1 MSIPAFPRRAAGCPL
16 SQNSFLK
23 RDTAARLF
31 VLLACSVACSV
42 AWGQTITV
50 KPDGGRL
57 LGYAGAQAAGR
68 WVVFAAGFLEV
79 KPEVIADG
87 KAIVWQGPAGEY
99 AIIFFGS
106 DSSEPVVQKVVLGGG
121 TPDPFPEP
129 PPVPPTPPGQRW
141 AIVWEESSERT
152 PAQAS
157 LYVKL
162 RKQFQADRL
171 LILDVSTLPPAWE
184 VYRKLVPASQVLPA
198 LQVLAADKQVRVV
211 ALPASV
217 SEVVKEVAKP

>member
-1 MSIPAFPRRAAGCPL
+1 
-16 SQNSFLK
+16 
-23 RDTAARLF
+23 
-31 VLLACSVACSV
+31 V

-57 LGYAGAQAAGR
+57 LGYAGAPAAGR
-68 WVVFAAGFLEV
+68 WVVFASGFLEV

-99 AIIFFGS
+99 AVVFFGS
-106 DSSEPVVQKVVLGGG
+106 DSSEPVVSKVVLGGG
-121 TPDPFPEP
+121 VPNPFPP
-129 PPVPPTPPGQRW
+129 TPPVPPTPPGQRW

-157 LYVKL
+157 LYVAL
-162 RKQFQADRL
+162 RKQFKTERL

-184 VYRKLVPASQVLPA
+184 AYRKLVPASQVLPA

-211 ALPASV
+211 SLPASV
-217 SEVVKEVAKP
+217 SEVVKEVAK